1 MRTNNRNFWKLLAFF
16 GIIGSSVLAFGQDA
30 TAPAATP
37 AATPIT
43 SELLFWLLLVVAAI
57 LLFVIYAL
65 SEMIIWGV
73 KRKIENRNSSG
84 AIFTLA
90 ILFIGLLTG
99 TPAHAQDAA
108 TKAVAQQPSFWS
120 DPYMP
125 FYLLITIEV
134 LIIAWLSFVLFNM
147 LQPEKEAEPEVVR
160 ESVITKVWNK
170 INPTLPVEREDEI
183 KLEDH
188 EYDGIVELGNKMPP
202 WLQFIFYVTILFA
215 VIYAPYY
222 LLGYGK
228 TMDEKYQD
236 ELAIAELE
244 RAERMKNSLN
254 NVDENNVQLV
264 QTGDV
269 LNAGKE
275 TFVQFC
281 VACHGNGGEGGVGP
295 NLTDDYWIH
304 GGSINDIFKT
314 IKYGV
319 PEKGMISWQDLVTP
333 KQMGEVANYI
343 KSLYGTNPP
352 NAKEPQGVLWVEGGD
367 APAATDTT
375 AAPAVV
381 ADTAAVAQN

>member
-1 MRTNNRNFWKLLAFF
+1 MMRMPNRNILKLFTAL
-16 GIIGSSVLAFGQDA
+16 GLMSSSALVFGQNA
-30 TAPAATP
+30 ASTATP
-37 AATPIT
+37 ETTPIT
-43 SELLFWLLLVVAAI
+43 SELLFWLLLLVAAI

-73 KRKIENRNSSG
+73 KRKIENRGSKG
-84 AIFTLA
+84 AIFT
-90 ILFIGLLTG
+90 ILFLALGVFSG
-99 TPAHAQDAA
+99 TPAVAQDA
-108 TKAVAQQPSFWS
+108 VAQVVAEQPSFWS

-125 FYLLITIEV
+125 FYLLITVEV

-147 LQPEKEAEPEVVR
+147 LQPEKEAEPEIIR

-170 INPTLPVEREDEI
+170 INPTLPIEREDEI

-228 TMDEKYQD
+228 TMDEKYQN
-236 ELAIAELE
+236 ELAIAEME
-244 RAERMKNSLN
+244 KVERMKNSLN

-264 QTGDV
+264 QTSDV

-304 GGSINDIFKT
+304 GGSINDIFRT

-319 PEKGMISWQDLVTP
+319 PEKGMISWQELVTP
-333 KQMGEVANYI
+333 KQMGEVSNYI

-352 NAKEPQGVLWVEGGD
+352 NAKEPQGVLWVEGGV
-367 APAATDTT
+367 APAATDTS
-375 AAPAVV
+375 AAPVV
-381 ADTAAVAQN
+381 TDTAAVVQN